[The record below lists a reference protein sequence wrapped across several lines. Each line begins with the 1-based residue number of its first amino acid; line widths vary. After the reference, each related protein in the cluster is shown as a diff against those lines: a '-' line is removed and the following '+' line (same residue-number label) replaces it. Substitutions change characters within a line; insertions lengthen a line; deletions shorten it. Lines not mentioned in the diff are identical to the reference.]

1 MMEIKVLGCSG
12 GIGGESRTT
21 CLLVNDDILIDAG
34 TGICDL
40 MPTALTKIDHI
51 FLTHSHVDHI
61 LGIPLIADAVFG
73 LRNSPITI
81 YALEETISHLKQ
93 HIFNWNI
100 WPDFTVLPS
109 TEMPIINFQA
119 ITIGQCINLSDR
131 KITVLPA
138 NHVVAAVGC
147 ALDSGLSSLA
157 FSGDTVSCP
166 EFWSS
171 VNQLPNLT
179 HLIVETTF
187 SNADEPLALI
197 SKHYCPRLLAKDIK
211 QLEGNPMVHI
221 THLNPSEEDHI
232 MQELR
237 TSIDGLRLRRL
248 CRDEIIHI

>member
-1 MMEIKVLGCSG
+1 MEIKVLGCSG

-40 MPTALTKIDHI
+40 SLTALKKIDHI
-51 FLTHSHVDHI
+51 FLTHSHLDHI

-73 LRNSPITI
+73 LRNSPITV

-93 HIFNWNI
+93 YIFNWHI
-100 WPDFTVLPS
+100 WPDFTVLPNKE
-109 TEMPIINFQA
+109 TPIVSFQA
-119 ITIGQCINLSDR
+119 ITIGQCINLSGK

-138 NHVVAAVGC
+138 NHVVAAVGF
-147 ALDSGLSSLA
+147 AIDSGVASMA
-157 FSGDTVSCP
+157 FSGDTVTCP

-171 VNQLPNLT
+171 VNQLPNLS

-187 SNADEPLALI
+187 SNAEEPLALL
-197 SKHYCPRLLAKDIK
+197 SKHFCPRLLADDIR
-211 QLEGNPMVHI
+211 QLKGKPMLHI
-221 THLNPSEEDHI
+221 THLNPSEEELI
-232 MQELR
+232 MQELQ

-248 CRDEIIHI
+248 CRDEIILI

>member
-1 MMEIKVLGCSG
+1 MEIKVLGCSG

-21 CLLVNDDILIDAG
+21 CLLINDDILIDAG

-40 MPTALTKIDHI
+40 SLTALKQIDHI
-51 FLTHSHVDHI
+51 FLTHSHLDHI

-73 LRNSPITI
+73 LRNSPITV

-93 HIFNWNI
+93 YIFNWHI
-100 WPDFTVLPS
+100 WPDFTVLPNAE
-109 TEMPIINFQA
+109 TPIINFQA
-119 ITIGQCINLSDR
+119 IKIGQCINLSSR

-138 NHVVAAVGC
+138 NHVVAAVGF
-147 ALDSGLSSLA
+147 AIDSGLASMA
-157 FSGDTVSCP
+157 FSGDTVTCP

-171 VNQLPNLT
+171 VNELPNLS

-187 SNADEPLALI
+187 SNAEEPLALL
-197 SKHYCPRLLAKDIK
+197 SKHFCPRLLADDIK
-211 QLEGNPMVHI
+211 QLKSKPMLHI
-221 THLNPSEEDHI
+221 THLNPSEEELI

-248 CRDEIIHI
+248 CRDEIILI